1 MTEIEWLI
9 CSDPRRLLSFL
20 KAKATVRKVQL
31 FAVACCRGL
40 GRWLPDQRSR
50 KAVEAAERQADGLA
64 GEHELQAARQEA
76 LAANASL
83 IGKPTCLSETARAAW
98 YALLDPEF
106 GSVAAVAVSAV
117 RFSVS
122 EQVDGYRFS
131 EEADPVEVRAA
142 TLQEESRQTDLLRDI
157 FGNPFRPVTF
167 DPNWLNADVLAL
179 ARQMY
184 ETRDFSAIPI
194 LADALMDAGCGEEQV
209 LGHCRG
215 DGPHVRGCWVIDA
228 LTGRS

>member
-157 FGNPFRPVTF
+157 FGNPFRPVTL
-167 DPNWLNADVLAL
+167 DPAWKTQTVVQL
-179 ARQMY
+179 ARSLY
-184 ETRDFSAIPI
+184 EGRRFGDMPI
-194 LADALMDAGCGEEQV
+194 LADALEEAGCDDPAV
-209 LGHCRG
+209 LEHCRG
-215 DGPHVRGCWVIDA
+215 PGPHVRGCWVVDLVLGKA
-228 LTGRS
+228 